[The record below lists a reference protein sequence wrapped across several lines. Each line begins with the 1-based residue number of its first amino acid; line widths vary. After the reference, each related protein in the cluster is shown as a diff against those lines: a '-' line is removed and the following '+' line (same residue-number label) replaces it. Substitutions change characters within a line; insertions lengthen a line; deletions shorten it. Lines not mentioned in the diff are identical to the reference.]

1 MQKRL
6 PAVYMRGGTSKA
18 VFFHD
23 NHLPQDPAVRDRVIL
38 AAFGSPDPNRRQVD
52 GMGGAISS
60 TSKVAIISRS
70 TDPEYDVVYN
80 FGQVSIDRP
89 IVDYMGN
96 CGNISSAVGPFAVD
110 EGLVSVEEPVTT
122 VRIFQK
128 NTNTLIVA
136 EVPVRDGR
144 YNEDGDYVI
153 SGVPS
158 PGGKIKLHFFNPGG
172 AVTGRLFPTG
182 NVIDSLDV
190 PDLGNIRVTVIDAAH
205 PLVLVAAQDLGLTG
219 IEIEEIDNRA
229 DIRAGLEAIRSRVS
243 VLLGCAATPEEASLS
258 CQTVPRIAFVSAP
271 QPYTDL
277 NGTQIDPTRIDL
289 VARVISMG
297 SLHKA
302 FAVSSAV
309 PAAGAAR
316 VKGTIVDEILGHGA
330 LDKKDVR
337 LGHPGGVIEV
347 GTEFK
352 RQGDDYIY
360 AEAII
365 GRTARR
371 LMEGYVLVPEKYFT
385 SDPPYTAVTSAQA
398 VPQTD
403 AD

>member
-23 NHLPQDPAVRDRVIL
+23 NHLPHDPATRDRVIL

-60 TSKVAIISRS
+60 TSKVAIISRAK
-70 TDPEYDVVYN
+70 DPEYDVVYN

-96 CGNISSAVGPFAVD
+96 CGNISAAVGPFAVD
-110 EGLVSVEEPVTT
+110 EGLVNVEEPVTT

-136 EVPVRDGR
+136 EVPVQDGR

-153 SGVPS
+153 SGVPN
-158 PGGKIKLHFFNPGG
+158 PGGKIPLHFFNPGG

-229 DIRAGLEAIRSRVS
+229 DIRAGLEAIRSRVTVS
-243 VLLGCAATPEEASLS
+243 LGFAATPEEASLR
-258 CQTVPRIAFVSAP
+258 CQTIPRIAFVSAP

-277 NGTQIDPTRIDL
+277 NGTPIDPDNIDL

-297 SLHKA
+297 ALHKA
-302 FAVSSAV
+302 FAVTSAI
-309 PAAGAAR
+309 PTAGAAR

-330 LDKKDVR
+330 LQKKFVR

-347 GTEFK
+347 GAELK
-352 RQGDDYIY
+352 RQGGDYIY
-360 AEAII
+360 SEAIL

-371 LMEGYVLVPEKYFT
+371 LMEGYVLVPEKYF
-385 SDPPYTAVTSAQA
+385 SSR
-398 VPQTD
+398 
-403 AD
+403 

>member
-23 NHLPQDPAVRDRVIL
+23 NHLPQDPAIRDQVIL

-70 TDPEYDVVYN
+70 KDPEYDVVYN

-110 EGLVSVEEPVTT
+110 EGLVNVEEPVTR

-128 NTNTLIVA
+128 NTKKLIVA

-144 YNEDGDYVI
+144 YNEEGDYVI
-153 SGVPS
+153 SGVPN
-158 PGGKIKLHFFNPGG
+158 PGGKIPLHFFNPGG

-190 PDLGNIRVTVIDAAH
+190 PDLGNIRFTVIDAAH

-229 DIRAGLEAIRSRVS
+229 DIRARLEAIRSRVA
-243 VLLGCAATPEEASLS
+243 VRLGFATTPEEASLR
-258 CQTVPRIAFVSAP
+258 CQTIPRIAFVSAS

-277 NGTQIDPTRIDL
+277 NGTQIDTTKIDL

-302 FAVSSAV
+302 FAVTSAI
-309 PAAGAAR
+309 PTAGAAR

-330 LDKKDVR
+330 LEKKFIR

-347 GTEFK
+347 GTELK
-352 RQGDDYIY
+352 RQGDGYLY
-360 AEAII
+360 AKAIL

-371 LMEGYVLVPEKYFT
+371 LMEGYVLVPEKYF
-385 SDPPYTAVTSAQA
+385 SAL
-398 VPQTD
+398 
-403 AD
+403 

>member
-23 NHLPQDPAVRDRVIL
+23 NHLPQDPAIRDRVIL

-70 TDPEYDVVYN
+70 KDPEYDVIYN

-110 EGLVSVEEPVTT
+110 EGLVNVEEPVTR

-128 NTNTLIVA
+128 NTNKLIVA

-144 YNEDGDYVI
+144 YNEEGDYVI

-158 PGGKIKLHFFNPGG
+158 PGGKIVLHFFNPGG

-190 PDLGNIRVTVIDAAH
+190 PDLGKIPITVIDAAH
-205 PLVLVAAQDLGLTG
+205 PLVLVAAQDLGLSG

-229 DIRAGLEAIRSRVS
+229 DIRARLEAIRSRVA
-243 VLLGCAATPEEASLS
+243 VLLGCATTPEEASLR

-277 NGTQIDPTRIDL
+277 NGTQIDSTKIDL

-297 SLHKA
+297 SPHKA

-316 VKGTIVDEILGHGA
+316 VKGTIVDKILGHGV
-330 LDKKDVR
+330 LEKKNVR

-347 GTEFK
+347 GTELK
-352 RQGDDYIY
+352 RQGDDHIY
-360 AEAII
+360 SKAIL

-371 LMEGYVLVPEKYFT
+371 LMEVYVLVPQKYF
-385 SDPPYTAVTSAQA
+385 SSL
-398 VPQTD
+398 
-403 AD
+403 

>member
-23 NHLPQDPAVRDRVIL
+23 NHLPQGPAIRDRVIL

-70 TDPEYDVVYN
+70 KDPEYDVVYN

-96 CGNISSAVGPFAVD
+96 CGNISAAVGPFAVD
-110 EGLVSVEEPVTT
+110 EGLVNVEEPVTT

-136 EVPVRDGR
+136 EVPVQDGR

-153 SGVPS
+153 SGVPN
-158 PGGKIKLHFFNPGG
+158 PGGKIPLHFFSPGG

-190 PDLGNIRVTVIDAAH
+190 PDIGNIRVTVIDAAH

-229 DIRAGLEAIRSRVS
+229 DIRAGLEAIRSRVTVS
-243 VLLGCAATPEEASLS
+243 LGFAATPEEASLR
-258 CQTVPRIAFVSAP
+258 CQTIPRIAFVSAP

-277 NGTQIDPTRIDL
+277 NGTPIDPDNIDL

-297 SLHKA
+297 ALHKA
-302 FAVSSAV
+302 FAVTSAI
-309 PAAGAAR
+309 PTAGAAR

-330 LDKKDVR
+330 LEKKFVR

-347 GTEFK
+347 GAELK
-352 RQGDDYIY
+352 RQGGNYIY
-360 AEAII
+360 SEAIL

-371 LMEGYVLVPEKYFT
+371 LMEGYVLVPEKYF
-385 SDPPYTAVTSAQA
+385 SSR
-398 VPQTD
+398 
-403 AD
+403 